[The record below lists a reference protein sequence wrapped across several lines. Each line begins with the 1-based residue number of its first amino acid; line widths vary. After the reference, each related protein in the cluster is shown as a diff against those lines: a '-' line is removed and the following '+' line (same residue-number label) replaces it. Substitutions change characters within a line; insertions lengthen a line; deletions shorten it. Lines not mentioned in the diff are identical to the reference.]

1 MKLRIYGNSVRLR
14 LSRTDMQMFIE
25 KGRIQ
30 DVVQFA
36 SDSRLSYSLESTP
49 SLEEVQARYQD
60 GVIRVLIPAKIARQW
75 ISSDQVGIS
84 FAGSIGPSL
93 LIEKDFRCLHRE
105 LGEEN
110 DDVDAF
116 PNPLDCSEQELAA
129 EPPTPGQNANRQSA
143 STIRASLPHNAIN
156 DDD

>member
-1 MKLRIYGNSVRLR
+1 
-14 LSRTDMQMFIE
+14 MQMFIE
-25 KGRIQ
+25 NGRIQ
-30 DVVQFA
+30 DVVHFA

-60 GVIRVLIPAKIARQW
+60 GVIRVLIPAKMAQQW

-93 LIEKDFRCLHRE
+93 LIEKDFRCLHRAF
-105 LGEEN
+105 GEN

-116 PNPLDCSEQELAA
+116 ANPLDCSQQELAA
-129 EPPTPGQNANRQSA
+129 GPPTPGENANRQTA
-143 STIRASLPHNAIN
+143 STIRASLSHNAIN
-156 DDD
+156 DD